1 MISVYSF
8 LYTLVLFSELSSHYV
23 TVAMPAAKVEDGA
36 MEQDGLFLED
46 EPMTEPALVPAAYR
60 RNFVLDTNKR
70 DEDGSPKIII
80 VSDMGLRGQS
90 IRGLNPAFTHSFPL
104 LTDRSVSRTPAE
116 HILKIDRRNTDL
128 DIMRCMIGRVYRPCW
143 EA

>member
-1 MISVYSF
+1 
-8 LYTLVLFSELSSHYV
+8 
-23 TVAMPAAKVEDGA
+23 MPAAKDGA

-70 DEDGSPKIII
+70 DEDGSSKIII
-80 VSDMGLRGQS
+80 FSDMGLRGQ
-90 IRGLNPAFTHSFPL
+90 NPAFAHSFPL